1 MHARMIQ
8 ATAKPG
14 QLKELVKTL
23 VDRSLPVLKQQPG
36 FVDSVALTSDTERDQ
51 FVGITIWK
59 NKEDAD
65 KYTNGQARQVLDT
78 IRPLLQQEPAFHTF
92 NLEASTIH
100 NVGIGRA
107 AVSS

>member
-23 VDRSLPVLKQQPG
+23 VDRSLPILKQQQG
-36 FVDSVALTSDTERDQ
+36 FVDSVALTSDTDRDL
-51 FVGITIWK
+51 FVGISIWK

-65 KYTNGQARQVLDT
+65 RYTNGQARQILDS
-78 IRPLLQQEPAFHTF
+78 IKPLLQHEPTFHTF

>member
-1 MHARMIQ
+1 MIQ
-8 ATAKPG
+8 ATTKPG
-14 QLKELVKTL
+14 QLKELVKTM
-23 VDRSLPVLKQQPG
+23 VDRSLPTLKQQPG
-36 FVDSVALTSDTERDQ
+36 FVDSVALTSDTDRDL

-59 NKEDAD
+59 NKEDAER
-65 KYTNGQARQVLDT
+65 YANGQARQILDS
-78 IRPLLQQEPAFHTF
+78 IKPLLQHEPTFQTF

>member
-1 MHARMIQ
+1 MIQ
-8 ATAKPG
+8 ATTKPG

-23 VDRSLPVLKQQPG
+23 VDRSLPTLKQQQG
-36 FVDSVALTSDTERDQ
+36 FVDSVVLTSETDRDLV
-51 FVGITIWK
+51 VGISIWK
-59 NKEDAD
+59 TKEDAD
-65 KYTNGQARQVLDT
+65 RYTNGQGRQTLDS
-78 IRPLLQQEPAFHTF
+78 IKPLLQHEPTFHTF

>member
-8 ATAKPG
+8 ATTKPG
-14 QLKELVKTL
+14 QLKEVVKTL
-23 VDRSLPVLKQQPG
+23 VERSLPILKQQPG
-36 FVDSVALTSDTERDQ
+36 FVDSVALTSDTDRDL
-51 FVGITIWK
+51 FVGISIWK

-65 KYTNGQARQVLDT
+65 RYTNGQARQILDS
-78 IRPLLQQEPAFHTF
+78 IKPLLQHEPIFNTF